1 MHVSIYVI
9 EFIFL
14 CRARTTMISYPR
26 SQLPEQV
33 PQVLLLFGLLE
44 GANARVWPFN
54 WMNTSAYI
62 ISIGYVVIVVLELC

>member
-1 MHVSIYVI
+1 
-9 EFIFL
+9 
-14 CRARTTMISYPR
+14 MISYPR